1 MDSSNEGNL
10 NFYDLHPKP
19 ADFFAEVIDGLNKTQ
34 KSIPPKF
41 FYDKA
46 GSRLFDAICDLPE
59 YYPTRT
65 EINILKQNSDEI
77 ADHVGAGCLLVEP
90 GSGSSHKVRLL
101 LDGLRPHAYIPME
114 ISREHLRQSAED
126 LGGDYP
132 WLDVHATCADFTSTI
147 RLPYSPEGIRKVVF
161 FPGSTIGNFEPEE
174 ATRFLQELAGLVGPN
189 GGLLIGV
196 DLKKSKDMLHA
207 AYDDEQGVTAAFNVN
222 LLKRINR
229 ELGADFKTE
238 NFCHQ
243 SFYNELLGRVELHL
257 VSQCDHTVS
266 ISGECFSFTAGE
278 SIHTENSY
286 KYTIEEFQDLAN
298 KAGFRPQAVW
308 MDDDSLFSVHY
319 FILP

>member
-1 MDSSNEGNL
+1 MDIRTTSNL
-10 NFYDLHPKP
+10 NFYDQHPKP

-34 KSIPPKF
+34 KSIPPKY
-41 FYDKA
+41 FYDKT

-65 EINILKQNSDEI
+65 EINILKKNSDEI
-77 ADHVGAGCLLVEP
+77 ANYVGVGCLLVEP
-90 GSGSSHKVRLL
+90 GSGSSHKVRFL
-101 LDGLRPHAYIPME
+101 LDDLRPHAYIPME
-114 ISREHLRQSAED
+114 ISRDHLWQSAED
-126 LGGDYP
+126 LGNDYP

-147 RLPYSPEGIRKVVF
+147 CLPYSPEGVRKVVF
-161 FPGSTIGNFEPEE
+161 FPGSTIGNFEPDE
-174 ATRFLQELAGLVGPN
+174 ATHFLRKLAGLVGSN

-196 DLKKSKDMLHA
+196 DLKKSKDVLHA

-243 SFYNELLGRVELHL
+243 SFYNERLGRIELHL

-266 ISGECFSFTAGE
+266 INGERFSFAAGE

-298 KAGFRPQAVW
+298 KAGFKPQAVW

-319 FILP
+319 FIFS